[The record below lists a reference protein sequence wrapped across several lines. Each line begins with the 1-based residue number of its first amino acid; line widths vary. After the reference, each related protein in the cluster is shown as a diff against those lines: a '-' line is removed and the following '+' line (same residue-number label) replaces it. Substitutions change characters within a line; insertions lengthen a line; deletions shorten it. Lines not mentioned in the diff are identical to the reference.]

1 MHHHHNTDLSPSQ
14 HRMNKYNKSLVKN
27 PHKCEMNLAKATQR
41 DVAAHYANLNCD
53 ETPEDRNHPHPRQP
67 HRCVLWGR
75 GTLHFP
81 SSQELSDLRLQGVDV
96 KPLSVTAFEI
106 AYILNHHFKAGEW
119 GHYPRC
125 GSVVTCVIGG
135 RSLYAYVKTFLR
147 VEDDDCPGYASV
159 CWFSEPLYIF
169 GSECPLGVCVNENGG
184 EVEREVG
191 TCIIRIT
198 QIDPSPVM
206 VERDLANGRYF
217 MMRDSGYDTTR

>member
-1 MHHHHNTDLSPSQ
+1 
-14 HRMNKYNKSLVKN
+14 MNKYNKSLVKN

-41 DVAAHYANLNCD
+41 DVAAHYVNLNCD
-53 ETPEDRNHPHPRQP
+53 ETLEDRNHPHPRQP

-119 GHYPRC
+119 GNYPRC
-125 GSVVTCVIGG
+125 GSIINCVIGE

-147 VEDDDCPGYASV
+147 DEDDDYPGCASV
-159 CWFSEPLYIF
+159 SWFSEPLKIRF
-169 GSECPLGVCVNENGG
+169 RIPLRSLC
-184 EVEREVG
+184 
-191 TCIIRIT
+191 
-198 QIDPSPVM
+198 Q
-206 VERDLANGRYF
+206 
-217 MMRDSGYDTTR
+217 